1 MGLNEQLPTLA
12 RLSADE
18 TALLQA
24 YRVLPPG
31 TKSDVYELA
40 LQLALN
46 YLAKNKSKADVI
58 LLADPKRKFR

>member
-1 MGLNEQLPTLA
+1 MGLNDQLPTLS

-24 YRVLPPG
+24 YRVLPPN

-40 LQLALN
+40 LQLALKYIN
-46 YLAKNKSKADVI
+46 QAKSKADVI